1 MNTPNNNIELHSYET
16 FFTSLAWIQGGI
28 ITWIYATGTSHKAAR
43 AIIAACA
50 HDTQR
55 GAAALATLLCAST
68 LTNNPRDTK

>member
-28 ITWIYATGTSHKAAR
+28 ITWMYATGTSHKAAL

-50 HDTQR
+50 
-55 GAAALATLLCAST
+55 LATLLGAST
-68 LTNNPRDTK
+68 LTYQPKDHK

>member
-28 ITWIYATGTSHKAAR
+28 IIWMYATGTSHKAAL

-50 HDTQR
+50 
-55 GAAALATLLCAST
+55 LATLLGAST
-68 LTNNPRDTK
+68 LTYQPKDHK

>member
-28 ITWIYATGTSHKAAR
+28 ITWMYATGTSHKAAL

-50 HDTQR
+50 
-55 GAAALATLLCAST
+55 LATLLGAST
-68 LTNNPRDTK
+68 LTYQPKNNT

>member
-28 ITWIYATGTSHKAAR
+28 ITWMYATGTSHKAAL

-50 HDTQR
+50 
-55 GAAALATLLCAST
+55 LATLLGAST
-68 LTNNPRDTK
+68 LTYQPHNTK

>member
-28 ITWIYATGTSHKAAR
+28 ITWMYATGTTHKAAL

-50 HDTQR
+50 
-55 GAAALATLLCAST
+55 LATLLGAST
-68 LTNNPRDTK
+68 LTYQPKNNK

>member
-28 ITWIYATGTSHKAAR
+28 ITWMYATGTSHKAAL

-50 HDTQR
+50 
-55 GAAALATLLCAST
+55 LATLLGAST
-68 LTNNPRDTK
+68 LTYQPKNTK

>member
-28 ITWIYATGTSHKAAR
+28 ITWMYTTGTTHKAAL

-50 HDTQR
+50 
-55 GAAALATLLCAST
+55 LATLLGAST
-68 LTNNPRDTK
+68 LTYQPKDHK

>member
-28 ITWIYATGTSHKAAR
+28 ITWMYATGTSHKAAL

-50 HDTQR
+50 
-55 GAAALATLLCAST
+55 LAILLGSST
-68 LTNNPRDTK
+68 LTYQPHNTK

>member
-28 ITWIYATGTSHKAAR
+28 ITWMYATGTTHKAAL

-50 HDTQR
+50 
-55 GAAALATLLCAST
+55 LATLLGAST
-68 LTNNPRDTK
+68 LTYQPKDNK